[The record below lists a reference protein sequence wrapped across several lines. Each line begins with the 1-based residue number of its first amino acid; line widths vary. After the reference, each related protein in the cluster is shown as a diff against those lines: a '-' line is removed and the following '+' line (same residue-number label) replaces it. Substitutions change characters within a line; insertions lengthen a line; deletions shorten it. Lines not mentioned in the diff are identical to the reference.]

1 MDELVAA
8 KVQPFYLTM
17 MGLNAT
23 SADPASLAAVRAA
36 ASGVTLEQVLRL
48 LHDSWRERVMGAWY
62 SLTFPHEQVGD
73 GLAQSMRTSAGSLTA
88 PALATAACVV
98 LGAAAAPALRAYIAD
113 APADGSPGFVSA
125 ALEHV
130 GGEPVVR
137 SQEQDRDALSGMLA
151 VARVLGE
158 PAPSS

>member
-1 MDELVAA
+1 MDEFVAA
-8 KVQPFYLTM
+8 KVQPFYLKM

-88 PALATAACVV
+88 PALATACVV
-98 LGAAAAPALRAYIAD
+98 LGASAAPALRAYIAN

-130 GGEPVVR
+130 GGEPVLR
-137 SQEQDRDALSGMLA
+137 AQQQDRDALSGMLA

-158 PAPSS
+158 PDPPS